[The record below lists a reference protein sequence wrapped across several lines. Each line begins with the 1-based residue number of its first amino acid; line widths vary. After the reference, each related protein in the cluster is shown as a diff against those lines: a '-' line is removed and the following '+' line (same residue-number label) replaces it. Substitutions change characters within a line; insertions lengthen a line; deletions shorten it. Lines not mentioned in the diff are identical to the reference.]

1 MLAAISLALPKTTT
15 ISSLIRQLSYTH
27 SIPEDSLRLLFSGR
41 HLTHLDP
48 ATPLSSIPYLQQ
60 DSTLHLLSPIRGG
73 AISEKMSEQQQAP
86 TTSQQTSTPETKEP
100 SPQPSSTVADTS
112 TSEKP
117 TPTSTPPPTRTV
129 PRKPRCTFKTC
140 KALAQPIVGDC
151 GFCGQKFC
159 GKHRMLESHDCKGLD
174 DAKDLERQ
182 RNRDKLESER
192 TQVIRGV

>member
-1 MLAAISLALPKTTT
+1 MLAAIPLVLPKTTT
-15 ISSLIRQLSYTH
+15 ISSLIQQLSSTY

-41 HLTHLDP
+41 HLTHLDG
-48 ATPLSSIPYLQQ
+48 ATPLSSISYLQQ

-73 AISEKMSEQQQAP
+73 TASEKMSEQQQASSTEQQIS
-86 TTSQQTSTPETKEP
+86 TTDTKEP
-100 SPQPSSTVADTS
+100 SFQPSSVVSTA

-117 TPTSTPPPTRTV
+117 TPTSTPPPSRTV

-174 DAKDLERQ
+174 DARDLERQ